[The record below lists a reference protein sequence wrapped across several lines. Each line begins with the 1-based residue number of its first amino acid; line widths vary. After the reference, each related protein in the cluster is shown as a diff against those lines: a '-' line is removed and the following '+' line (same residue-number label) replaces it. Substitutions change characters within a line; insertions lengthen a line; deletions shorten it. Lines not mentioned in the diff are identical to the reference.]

1 MGRNRFLFVC
11 IVVLV
16 FIVVL
21 VSFPSDSKQEETI
34 KETGIETPAT
44 VVPATTTTTT
54 TTTTVPVTTTTTT
67 IVSEPPKH
75 VVASGETLTKISL
88 MMLEDPA
95 RWLEI
100 SVFNELEN
108 PHVINPGQVIDI
120 PLEEVDT
127 SGVEVPLMP
136 GEAPVESPVPTDA
149 PKSSGGSKAASTP
162 APASSSGRCGGDLPS
177 CAVMECES
185 GGSLTAH
192 NPTSSASGKWQ
203 IIDSTW
209 KGTDAGANSGV
220 SSAAD
225 APEHVQDAAAREIYA
240 GGSGRSQWTC

>member
-21 VSFPSDSKQEETI
+21 VSFPSDNKQEEKITEI
-34 KETGIETPAT
+34 GIETPAT

-54 TTTTVPVTTTTTT
+54 VPVTTTTTT
-67 IVSEPPKH
+67 IVPEPPKH

-136 GEAPVESPVPTDA
+136 SQAPAKSLVTTDA
-149 PKSSGGSKAASTP
+149 PRSPSGSRGAPRTAPAPSSGGTNSHLERIAQ
-162 APASSSGRCGGDLPS
+162 
-177 CAVMECES
+177 CES
-185 GGSLTAH
+185 GGNSNAVS
-192 NPTSSASGKWQ
+192 PSGKYHGKYQ
-203 IIDSTW
+203 FSQETW
-209 KGTDAGANSGV
+209 NGV
-220 SSAAD
+220 
-225 APEHVQDAAAREIYA
+225 
-240 GGSGRSQWTC
+240 GGSGSPSSAPEAEQDKRAQMLYDRSGPGQWPVCQGR